1 MVRLAQRA
9 GAERGRR
16 AGGRGRPWRET
27 VPPGLM
33 SDSRPIRP
41 QRAGLQPERDTR
53 GALSRLVEV
62 LLDKGV
68 YLDLDLIVTVA
79 EVPLIAVD
87 IRAAI
92 AGVETMIEYGLLG
105 PWEGESGSAD
115 LPARPASI
123 ADEVLLRSDARYR
136 EPRSTG
142 SVWREGIL
150 TVDRSGAV
158 RWQGRGDRRASLRM
172 SRSAA
177 GAGRLRPSAGPDGL
191 DVLELP
197 SPSGTVELAG
207 AEAARWLALLG
218 DGVGHPGSGADGG
231 RA

>member
-1 MVRLAQRA
+1 MI
-9 GAERGRR
+9 
-16 AGGRGRPWRET
+16 
-27 VPPGLM
+27 
-33 SDSRPIRP
+33 DSQPVRP
-41 QRAGLQPERDTR
+41 QAGLQPERDTR

-92 AGVETMIEYGLLG
+92 AGVETMIEYGFRG
-105 PWEGESGSAD
+105 PWEAASAGN
-115 LPARPASI
+115 RVASSPV
-123 ADEVLLRSDARYR
+123 DEVVLRSDARYR
-136 EPRSTG
+136 EPRATDA
-142 SVWREGIL
+142 VWREGTL

-172 SRSAA
+172 SASEV
-177 GAGRLRPSAGPDGL
+177 GAGRLRRSAGPDGL
-191 DVLELP
+191 DVLELR
-197 SPSGTVELAG
+197 SPAGAVELAG
-207 AEAARWLALLG
+207 PEAARWLALLR
-218 DGVGHPGSGADGG
+218 DPVGHPGSGAEGG

>member
-1 MVRLAQRA
+1 MTDTQPVR
-9 GAERGRR
+9 
-16 AGGRGRPWRET
+16 
-27 VPPGLM
+27 PPE
-33 SDSRPIRP
+33 
-41 QRAGLQPERDTR
+41 RAGLQPERDTR

-105 PWEGESGSAD
+105 PGEGANGAAVGTERA
-115 LPARPASI
+115 ASSV
-123 ADEVLLRSDARYR
+123 DEVLRSDAWYR

-142 SVWREGIL
+142 SVWREGTL
-150 TVDRSGAV
+150 TIDRSGAL

-172 SRSAA
+172 SRSEAGTGGLRR
-177 GAGRLRPSAGPDGL
+177 GAGPAGH
-191 DVLELP
+191 DVLEVR
-197 SPSGTVELAG
+197 SPAGVAELAG
-207 AEAARWLALLG
+207 AGAGRWLALLG
-218 DGVGHPGSGADGG
+218 DAVGHPERSGEGG

>member
-1 MVRLAQRA
+1 MTDTQPVR
-9 GAERGRR
+9 
-16 AGGRGRPWRET
+16 
-27 VPPGLM
+27 PPE
-33 SDSRPIRP
+33 
-41 QRAGLQPERDTR
+41 RAGLQPERDTR

-68 YLDLDLIVTVA
+68 YLDLDLIVSVA

-105 PWEGESGSAD
+105 PGEGASA
-115 LPARPASI
+115 AVGGRPASSSV
-123 ADEVLLRSDARYR
+123 DEVVLRTVARYR

-142 SVWREGIL
+142 SVWREGTL
-150 TVDRSGAV
+150 TFDRSGVV

-172 SRSAA
+172 SRSEA

-191 DVLELP
+191 DVLELR
-197 SPSGTVELAG
+197 SPSGAVELAG
-207 AEAARWLALLG
+207 TEAGRWLALLG
-218 DGVGHPGSGADGG
+218 EVVGHPGRGVEGG
-231 RA
+231 RT